1 MHEYRGIQFV
11 TAVWF
16 GGFADAF
23 LLAERGRDM
32 PLLGCSEQGIYALV
46 SVTNDQRWIFEMQ
59 VFWLNLDYDSRIEIL
74 YYCMQSEKEI
84 HMGTFLQVDLWAK

>member
-23 LLAERGRDM
+23 LLAECGRDM
-32 PLLGCSEQGIYALV
+32 TLLGCLYSVGALNKGFMLL
-46 SVTNDQRWIFEMQ
+46 SQ
-59 VFWLNLDYDSRIEIL
+59 
-74 YYCMQSEKEI
+74 
-84 HMGTFLQVDLWAK
+84 

>member
-1 MHEYRGIQFV
+1 MHEHRGIQFV

-32 PLLGCSEQGIYALV
+32 PLQGCLYSVGALNRGCMLLPRWLMTRDALFSDLIYIMTA
-46 SVTNDQRWIFEMQ
+46 E
-59 VFWLNLDYDSRIEIL
+59 
-74 YYCMQSEKEI
+74 
-84 HMGTFLQVDLWAK
+84 